1 MLRGGRNGRRTFL
14 GYRVK
19 NQDINEQAE
28 PGAAGYDISRTD
40 PAVLVVDA
48 IGVADWGALATGR
61 ATLVFRRGLPQL
73 LQIVARLIAAGMA
86 RSTPAAVVCLAPQ
99 DARPAQPAGAGASL
113 GASLSE
119 LPARIAGE
127 PLPAT
132 ALIVV
137 GALAEPGCALGERL
151 GGLLDAPAPAE
162 RAAA

>member
-1 MLRGGRNGRRTFL
+1 MLRGGRNGRRTLL

-19 NQDINEQAE
+19 NQHINEHAE
-28 PGAAGYDISRTD
+28 PGVAGHDIRRTL

-48 IGVADWGALATGR
+48 IGVADWGALATSR

-119 LPARIAGE
+119 LP
-127 PLPAT
+127 
-132 ALIVV
+132 
-137 GALAEPGCALGERL
+137 
-151 GGLLDAPAPAE
+151 
-162 RAAA
+162 RASRASPCPPRP

>member
-1 MLRGGRNGRRTFL
+1 M
-14 GYRVK
+14 K
-19 NQDINEQAE
+19 NQHVNEQAE
-28 PGAAGYDISRTD
+28 PEVAGDDIRCSL

-48 IGVADWGALATGR
+48 IGVADWAALATSR

-99 DARPAQPAGAGASL
+99 DARPAQPAGASL

-151 GGLLDAPAPAE
+151 GGLLDEPAPAE

>member
-1 MLRGGRNGRRTFL
+1 MLRGGRNGRRTLL

-19 NQDINEQAE
+19 NQHVNEQAE
-28 PGAAGYDISRTD
+28 PEVAGDDIRCSL

-48 IGVADWGALATGR
+48 IGVADWGALATSR

-99 DARPAQPAGAGASL
+99 DARPAQPAGASL

-151 GGLLDAPAPAE
+151 GGLLDEPAPAE

>member
-1 MLRGGRNGRRTFL
+1 M
-14 GYRVK
+14 K
-19 NQDINEQAE
+19 NQHVNEQAE
-28 PGAAGYDISRTD
+28 PEVAGDDIRCSL

-48 IGVADWGALATGR
+48 IGVADWGALATSR

-99 DARPAQPAGAGASL
+99 EVQPTLRASL
-113 GASLSE
+113 AE

-127 PLPAT
+127 PLPST

-137 GALAEPGCALGERL
+137 GGLAEPGSALAEHLGRL
-151 GGLLDAPAPAE
+151 FAE
-162 RAAA
+162 PPTGARAAA